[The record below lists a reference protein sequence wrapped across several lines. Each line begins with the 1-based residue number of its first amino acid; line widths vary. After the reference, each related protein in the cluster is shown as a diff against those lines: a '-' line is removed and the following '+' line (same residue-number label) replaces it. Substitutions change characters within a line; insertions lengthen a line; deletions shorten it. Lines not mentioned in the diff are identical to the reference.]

1 MSPQRNTEGESK
13 ELCVEAKGQLE
24 LESEMIRCF
33 LRQRSPLPQVRGQG
47 DSESGV
53 KEKAPATCRR
63 VGTGNET
70 LSAGRG
76 GLRLRGR

>member
-33 LRQRSPLPQVRGQG
+33 LRQRSPH
-47 DSESGV
+47 SESGV

-76 GLRLRGR
+76 GLRVRGR